1 MSYLKGGK
9 SDADYR
15 PYISDES
22 DDTDESDES
31 DEDVRIRREQDPRY
45 AILKAPGPN
54 LKMSEKQQEYVKN
67 SVVGA
72 PWDESTNITSLE
84 NHVYLLP
91 PKTTKTSLFSIKSNN
106 RDKKLFPT
114 PYNFQIKLPRV
125 YKNVTKFQL
134 VQLSFPNNS
143 NGVTSSNLFV
153 SSFVQKMLNDGVPS
167 TCINTCISIIN
178 CATANNGVGF
188 IESGRINGLGGALLT
203 TAAVPDGTYTDPQ
216 LAQEMTFQANSTPP
230 LNLISYSTFHDVFT
244 NTRDVSVLFNEPGDT
259 FYSRASNKRYAV
271 HTKENIMET
280 YYTQQH
286 IDGFSTITDKIAF
299 TAYYYPILKEVFAT
313 QMAMPFIYSDLPFD
327 EVTQRVLGSF
337 EGLDSDF
344 YYTLCSTNQGALD
357 TYRSHLTFE
366 LRNINKYTWIHKNG
380 RFAILH
386 DTLHTSLQRDIRKN
400 YNSALNQELQ
410 LAGLNDHSFTSLKSN
425 AISYSAIY
433 KHLETNLSSVF
444 GTYHLATEYKYGGG
458 DFHNVGNGESHG
470 AFSAVE
476 LNADKDFTT
485 LFDYTSSIGR
495 IYGNYGGLTMRFRD
509 FADYH
514 STLSSYYSIVH
525 STQSSINRIH
535 FNVNRDHHDYVS
547 TKYSRVL
554 PSTMIATQSYT
565 LNQGVPVSFVTNQ
578 YVYVPGQTIGQSVN
592 GVSDTS
598 YTNTVIDP
606 TDTVIDPTNYAAP
619 IFGMTNSTTSDCNSI
634 CCNYVE
640 RLVRS
645 WYSNLPVNT
654 VIGTM
659 PYKLGMIN
667 ITPNQFNVLST
678 ITSYTSTGN
687 LNFLMQ
693 LNDEQGFNN
702 MDIAMTENNYIT
714 TETTGQVKLMAAKIL
729 MGNVGDSGISQTLIQ
744 NPSIFENTLGKLDK
758 LTIKLYYD
766 DESLTP
772 AWLYLPFQYEVNEWN
787 ATFQIDEEIG
797 FANQNSGWGNRP
809 SIPIPE
815 NPNDTPYLNFTH
827 KNNPNNA

>member
-1 MSYLKGGK
+1 MSYRG
-9 SDADYR
+9 DAYYR
-15 PYISDES
+15 AYRSSDEADES
-22 DDTDESDES
+22 EEDTDESDT
-31 DEDVRIRREQDPRY
+31 EDMRIRREQDPRY
-45 AILKAPGPN
+45 AILRAPGPN
-54 LKMSEKQQEYVKN
+54 LTTSEKQQEYLKN
-67 SVVGA
+67 SIVGA
-72 PWDESTNITSLE
+72 PWDDSTNITSLE

-106 RDKKLFPT
+106 RDRKLFPT

-167 TCINTCISIIN
+167 TCISTCISIIN

-230 LNLISYSTFHDVFT
+230 LNLISYSTFQDVFT
-244 NTRDVSVLFNEPGDT
+244 NTRDISVLFNEPGDT
-259 FYSRASNKRYAV
+259 FYSRASNKRYAN

-286 IDGFSTITDKIAF
+286 IDRFSTITDKIAF
-299 TAYYYPILKEVFAT
+299 TAYYYPILKEVVAT
-313 QMAMPFIYSDLPFD
+313 RMAAPFIQADISFD
-327 EVTQRVLGSF
+327 DVTQRVLGSF

-366 LRNINKYTWIHKNG
+366 LRNINKYTWMNKNG
-380 RFAILH
+380 RFTILH
-386 DTLHTSLQRDIRKN
+386 DTLHTSLQRDISKN
-400 YNSALNQELQ
+400 YHNALHQELQ
-410 LAGLNDHSFTSLKSN
+410 LAGLNDHSFTCLKSS

-433 KHLETNLSSVF
+433 RHLETNLSSVL
-444 GTYHLATEYKYGGG
+444 GTYHLFSGYKYGGG
-458 DFHNVGNGESHG
+458 DFHSSASGV
-470 AFSAVE
+470 FSAAE

-495 IYGNYGGLTMRFRD
+495 IYGNYGGQQMRFRD

-514 STLSSYYSIVH
+514 STLSSYYQIVQ

-535 FNVNRDHHDYVS
+535 FNVGRDHHTYVS

-565 LNQGVPVSFVTNQ
+565 LNQAVPVSFVTNQ
-578 YVYVPGQTIGQSVN
+578 YVYVPGQTIGLNAVN
-592 GVSDTS
+592 GVNDRSF
-598 YTNTVIDP
+598 TNTI
-606 TDTVIDPTNYAAP
+606 IDPTNYAAP
-619 IFGMTNSTTSDCNSI
+619 VFGMTNSTTTDCNSI

-645 WYSNLPVNT
+645 WYSDLPVTT

-667 ITPNQFNVLST
+667 LTPNTFNVLST

-687 LNFLMQ
+687 LNFFMQ
-693 LNDEQGFNN
+693 INDEQGFNN
-702 MDIAMTENNYIT
+702 MDISMTENSAIT

-787 ATFQIDEEIG
+787 ATFQIDEEVG

-809 SIPIPE
+809 SIPIPN